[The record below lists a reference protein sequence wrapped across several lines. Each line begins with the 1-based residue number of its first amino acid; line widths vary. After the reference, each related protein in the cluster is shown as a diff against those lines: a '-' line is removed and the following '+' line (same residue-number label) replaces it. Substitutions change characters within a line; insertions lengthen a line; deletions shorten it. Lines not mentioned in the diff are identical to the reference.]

1 MKFSL
6 YIDPS
11 REEEVVVYARKKSL
25 LTEKLEQI
33 TEEFSNEIIGY
44 TENEITKL
52 NISDVICFI
61 VENNRIYAL
70 TNAKKY
76 LIKQR
81 LYNLEEN
88 FSKSFVKINQSCLA
102 NINKIERFD
111 SSISCTLKVVFKN
124 GYTDYVSRR
133 NVKAIKERLGL

>member
-133 NVKAIKERLGL
+133 NVKTIKERLGL